1 MGDRLTAGQSDPH
14 LEIEMPKRFI
24 LELETD
30 DSGWMGCPDPPQGLF
45 QSPPGGSH
53 LGAEA
58 RPVWMGCIA
67 HHGDWFE
74 QVNSGGVHR
83 YRLVPQEPG
92 D

>member
-1 MGDRLTAGQSDPH
+1 
-14 LEIEMPKRFI
+14 
-24 LELETD
+24 
-30 DSGWMGCPDPPQGLF
+30 
-45 QSPPGGSH
+45 
-53 LGAEA
+53 
-58 RPVWMGCIA
+58 MGCIA